1 MTPAAPSWRD
11 RRRSWRASPF
21 TAFDVETT
29 GLDPARDD
37 VISFG
42 AVPVEDGQIVMA
54 GSAYELVR
62 PRRSPSPTSVVVHG
76 LRTQDLLDAPE
87 LDVTR
92 RRLTELLAGRFL
104 LTWYG
109 SVENA
114 FLSKLFGGHPR
125 ARWWARRNVD
135 VRGLAI
141 ESGLGSDGS
150 LGLSAVAARLG
161 VPVEDPHHALDDALV
176 TAQLFLMLAT
186 RRSED
191 RGSVRSLLRGGR
203 TRSRGR

>member
-1 MTPAAPSWRD
+1 MTPAAPPWRD
-11 RRRSWRASPF
+11 RRRSWRTARF

-42 AVPVEDGQIVMA
+42 AVPIQGGQIVMA

-62 PRRSPSPTSVVVHG
+62 PRVSPSPTSVVVHG
-76 LRTQDLLDAPE
+76 LRTQDLLEAPGLDA
-87 LDVTR
+87 TR
-92 RRLTELLAGRFL
+92 RRLTELLSGRFL

-114 FLSKLFGGHPR
+114 FLAKLFGGGPR
-125 ARWWARRNVD
+125 ARAWARRNVD

-141 ESGLGSDGS
+141 EAGLGSGGPLS
-150 LGLSAVAARLG
+150 LSAVAGRLS
-161 VPVEDPHHALDDALV
+161 VPVGDPHHAFDDALV
-176 TAQLFLMLAT
+176 TAQLFLVLAS
-186 RRSED
+186 RRADGRS
-191 RGSVRSLLRGGR
+191 SVRSLLRRGR
-203 TRSRGR
+203 TRSTGG